1 MSDGK
6 CSVVLCELGIILL
19 DEDDNVSASSKF
31 PDPIES
37 YRLIKNGGKLAGLG
51 QLIAKIGNYADV
63 RANDQSLNFV
73 LQQNGISS
81 TLMNDD
87 EFRTLLL
94 QKESI
99 LEKAQFVSNKAEAQR
114 ELRKFAIDLS
124 SSKIKESSEQLDLHV
139 IQAVSA
145 LDELDKI
152 INTIGTRMREW
163 YGLHF
168 PELDNLIQSIV
179 LYANIVRE
187 AGFRSSIS
195 GELLQRLGLDEK
207 RTQIIL
213 HSAERS
219 RGGDITSENLAI
231 IKQLAYQVIL
241 QTELRRIIAD
251 HIEDTMELIA
261 PNTKELLSPLVG
273 ARMIAKAGSLERF
286 AHLSSS
292 TVQVL
297 GAEKALF
304 RSLKTG
310 SSTPKH
316 GILFQ
321 HPLIHSAPRWQRGKI
336 ARSVASKASIA
347 ARIDLYRKGEKD
359 LSIAENLNV
368 RIIEIQRKYSQP
380 PPERPG
386 RNFRNRSFDR
396 FAPRFGEGRRGGGGG
411 GRRGPGGGR
420 RGRHPD
426 DRGGRGYGRGMKY
439 RSNKKK
445 KRRQE

>member
-19 DEDDNVSASSKF
+19 DENENVSGSTKF
-31 PDPIES
+31 TNPIES
-37 YRLIKNGGKLAGLG
+37 YRLIKNGGRFTGLG
-51 QLIAKIGNYADV
+51 QIIAKIGNYSDV
-63 RANDQSLNFV
+63 RANDQNLNFV

-81 TLMNDD
+81 TLMND
-87 EFRTLLL
+87 EELRVLLL
-94 QKESI
+94 QKKSI
-99 LEKAQFVSNKAEAQR
+99 LEKAEFVSNETQAQR

-168 PELDNLIQSIV
+168 PELDNLIQSLS

-187 AGFRSSIS
+187 AGFRAGIT
-195 GELLQRLGLDEK
+195 GELLERLGLDEK

-213 HSAERS
+213 QAAQRS

-251 HIEDTMELIA
+251 HIESTMELIA

-273 ARMIAKAGSLERF
+273 ARMIAKAGSLEKF
-286 AHLSSS
+286 AYLSSRYCS
-292 TVQVL
+292 
-297 GAEKALF
+297 
-304 RSLKTG
+304 SL
-310 SSTPKH
+310 
-316 GILFQ
+316 
-321 HPLIHSAPRWQRGKI
+321 RC
-336 ARSVASKASIA
+336 
-347 ARIDLYRKGEKD
+347 RKG
-359 LSIAENLNV
+359 LV
-368 RIIEIQRKYSQP
+368 
-380 PPERPG
+380 
-386 RNFRNRSFDR
+386 
-396 FAPRFGEGRRGGGGG
+396 
-411 GRRGPGGGR
+411 
-420 RGRHPD
+420 
-426 DRGGRGYGRGMKY
+426 
-439 RSNKKK
+439 
-445 KRRQE
+445 

>member
-19 DEDDNVSASSKF
+19 DENENVSGSTKF
-31 PDPIES
+31 TNPIES
-37 YRLIKNGGKLAGLG
+37 YRLIKNGGRFTGLG
-51 QLIAKIGNYADV
+51 QIIAKIGNYSDV
-63 RANDQSLNFV
+63 RANDQNLNFV

-81 TLMNDD
+81 TLMND
-87 EFRTLLL
+87 EELRVLLL
-94 QKESI
+94 QKKSI
-99 LEKAQFVSNKAEAQR
+99 LEKAEFVSNETQAQR

-168 PELDNLIQSIV
+168 PELDNLIQSLS

-187 AGFRSSIS
+187 AGFRAGIT
-195 GELLQRLGLDEK
+195 GELLERLGLDEK

-213 HSAERS
+213 QAAQRS

-251 HIEDTMELIA
+251 HIESTMELIA

-273 ARMIAKAGSLERF
+273 ARMIAKAGSLEKF
-286 AHLSSS
+286 AYLSSS

-310 SSTPKH
+310 ASTPKH

-359 LSIAENLNV
+359 LSLSDKLKL
-368 RIIEIQRKYSQP
+368 RINEIQQKYSQP
-380 PPERPG
+380 PPERPN
-386 RNFRNRSFDR
+386 RSFRNRPFDR
-396 FAPRFGEGRRGGGGG
+396 FGPGPRGRGGG
-411 GRRGPGGGR
+411 RGGR
-420 RGRHPD
+420 RGRYSD
-426 DRGGRGYGRGMKY
+426 DRGRDYGGGTKF

-445 KRRQE
+445 RRRQS

>member
-6 CSVVLCELGIILL
+6 CSVILCELGIILL
-19 DEDDNVSASSKF
+19 DESENVSGSTKF
-31 PDPIES
+31 TNPIES
-37 YRLIKNGGKLAGLG
+37 YSLIKNGGRFTGLG
-51 QLIAKIGNYADV
+51 QIIGKIGNYSDV
-63 RANDQSLNFV
+63 RSNDQNLNFV
-73 LQQNGISS
+73 LQQNGITS
-81 TLMNDD
+81 TMMSDD
-87 EFRTLLL
+87 DLRALLL
-94 QKESI
+94 QKDSI
-99 LEKAQFVSNKAEAQR
+99 LEKAGFVTNTTQAQR

-124 SSKIKESSEQLDLHV
+124 SSKIKETSEQLDLHV
-139 IQAVSA
+139 IQAVSG

-168 PELDNLIQSIV
+168 PELDNLIQSLS

-187 AGFRSSIS
+187 AGFRTSIT
-195 GELLQRLGLDEK
+195 GDLLERLGLDE
-207 RTQIIL
+207 RRREIVLQ
-213 HSAERS
+213 AAQRS

-251 HIEDTMELIA
+251 HIESTMELIA

-347 ARIDLYRKGEKD
+347 ARIDLYRTGEKD
-359 LSIAENLNV
+359 FSLSDKLKL
-368 RIIEIQRKYSQP
+368 RINEIQLKYSQP
-380 PPERPG
+380 PPERPS
-386 RNFRNRSFDR
+386 RNFRNRPFDR
-396 FAPRFGEGRRGGGGG
+396 FGPGPRGRRIGGG
-411 GRRGPGGGR
+411 GRGKGGR
-420 RGRHPD
+420 YSD
-426 DRGGRGYGRGMKY
+426 DRGRGYGRGTKF

-445 KRRQE
+445 RGGRTKNV

>member
-6 CSVVLCELGIILL
+6 CSVILCELGIILV
-19 DEDDNVSASSKF
+19 DEEDNITGSTKF
-31 PDPIES
+31 VNPVES
-37 YRLIKNGGKLAGLG
+37 YRLIKNGGRLAGLG
-51 QLIAKIGNYADV
+51 QIIGKIGNYSNI
-63 RANDQSLNFV
+63 RANDQSLNFF

-87 EFRTLLL
+87 ELRLVLL
-94 QKESI
+94 QKEEI
-99 LEKAQFVSNKAEAQR
+99 LEKAKFVSNRTQAQH

-124 SSKIKESSEQLDLHV
+124 SSKIKETSEQLDLHV
-139 IQAVSA
+139 IQAVGA

-168 PELDNLIQSIV
+168 PELDNLIQSLS

-187 AGFRSSIS
+187 AGFRTSITK
-195 GELLQRLGLDEK
+195 ELLERLGLDEK
-207 RTQIIL
+207 RTLIIIQ
-213 HSAERS
+213 AAQRS
-219 RGGDITSENLAI
+219 RGGDITTENLAI

-251 HIEDTMELIA
+251 HIEGTMEMIA

-273 ARMIAKAGSLERF
+273 ARMIAKAGSLEKF
-286 AHLSSS
+286 AYLSSS

-347 ARIDLYRKGEKD
+347 ARIDLYRRGEKD
-359 LSIAENLNV
+359 PSLADKLKL
-368 RIIEIQRKYSQP
+368 RISEIQQKYSQP
-380 PPERPG
+380 PPERPS
-386 RNFRNRSFDR
+386 RNLRNRPFE
-396 FAPRFGEGRRGGGGG
+396 RFGPGPRGRGGGGG
-411 GRRGPGGGR
+411 SRREGGRGGGR
-420 RGRHPD
+420 GSYSDNRN
-426 DRGGRGYGRGMKY
+426 RGYSRGMKY

-445 KRRQE
+445 RRRQD

>member
-6 CSVVLCELGIILL
+6 CSVILCELGIILV
-19 DEDDNVSASSKF
+19 DEEDSISGSTKF
-31 PDPIES
+31 ANPVES
-37 YRLIKNGGKLAGLG
+37 YRLIKNGGRLAGLG
-51 QLIAKIGNYADV
+51 EIIGKIGNYSNV
-63 RANDQSLNFV
+63 RANDQSLNFF

-87 EFRTLLL
+87 ELRLVLL
-94 QKESI
+94 QKEEI
-99 LEKAQFVSNKAEAQR
+99 LEKAKFVSNRTQAQR

-124 SSKIKESSEQLDLHV
+124 SSKIKETSEQLDLHV
-139 IQAVSA
+139 IQAVGA

-168 PELDNLIQSIV
+168 PELDNLIQSLS

-187 AGFRSSIS
+187 AGFRTSITR
-195 GELLQRLGLDEK
+195 ELLERLGLDEK
-207 RTQIIL
+207 RTQIIIQA
-213 HSAERS
+213 AERS
-219 RGGDITSENLAI
+219 RGGDITTENLAI

-241 QTELRRIIAD
+241 QTELRRIIAE
-251 HIEDTMELIA
+251 HIEGTMEMIA

-273 ARMIAKAGSLERF
+273 ARMIAKAGSLEKF
-286 AHLSSS
+286 AYLSSS

-347 ARIDLYRKGEKD
+347 ARIDLYRRGEKD
-359 LSIAENLNV
+359 LSLSDKLKL
-368 RIIEIQRKYSQP
+368 RISEIQQKYSQP
-380 PPERPG
+380 PPERPS
-386 RNFRNRSFDR
+386 RNLRNRPFE
-396 FAPRFGEGRRGGGGG
+396 RFGPGPRGRDRGRGSRREGGGGG
-411 GRRGPGGGR
+411 FSDNRS
-420 RGRHPD
+420 
-426 DRGGRGYGRGMKY
+426 RGYGRGMKY

-445 KRRQE
+445 RRRQD

>member
-6 CSVVLCELGIILL
+6 CSVILCELGIILL
-19 DEDDNVSASSKF
+19 DENENVSGSSKF
-31 PDPIES
+31 TNPIES
-37 YRLIKNGGKLAGLG
+37 YRLIKNGGRFTGLG
-51 QLIAKIGNYADV
+51 QIIGKIGNCSDV
-63 RANDQSLNFV
+63 RSNDQSLNFV

-81 TLMNDD
+81 TMMSDD
-87 EFRTLLL
+87 ELRILLL
-94 QKESI
+94 QKDSI
-99 LEKAQFVSNKAEAQR
+99 LEKAEFVSNKTQARR

-168 PELDNLIQSIV
+168 PELDNLIQSLY

-187 AGFRSSIS
+187 AGFRASIT
-195 GELLQRLGLDEK
+195 GELLERLGLDEK
-207 RTQIIL
+207 RTQIVL
-213 HSAERS
+213 QAAGRS

-241 QTELRRIIAD
+241 QTEVRRIIAD

-359 LSIAENLNV
+359 HSLSDKLKL
-368 RIIEIQRKYSQP
+368 RINEIQQKYSQP
-380 PPERPG
+380 PPERPD
-386 RNFRNRSFDR
+386 RNFRNRPFDR
-396 FAPRFGEGRRGGGGG
+396 FGPRGRRGEGRKGGKG
-411 GRRGPGGGR
+411 GR
-420 RGRHPD
+420 HSD
-426 DRGGRGYGRGMKY
+426 DRGGGYGKGMKY

-445 KRRQE
+445 RGGRAKNV

>member
-6 CSVVLCELGIILL
+6 CSVILCELGIILL
-19 DEDDNVSASSKF
+19 DENENVSGSTKF
-31 PDPIES
+31 TDPIES
-37 YRLIKNGGKLAGLG
+37 YRLIKNGGRLTGLG
-51 QLIAKIGNYADV
+51 QIIAKIGNYSDV

-81 TLMNDD
+81 TLMND
-87 EFRTLLL
+87 EELRILLL
-94 QKESI
+94 QKKSI
-99 LEKAQFVSNKAEAQR
+99 LERAKFISNENQAQR

-168 PELDNLIQSIV
+168 PELDNLIQSLS

-187 AGFRSSIS
+187 AGFRAGIN
-195 GELLQRLGLDEK
+195 GELLERLGLDEK
-207 RTQIIL
+207 RTNIIL
-213 HSAERS
+213 QAAQRS

-251 HIEDTMELIA
+251 HIESTMELIA

-273 ARMIAKAGSLERF
+273 ARMIAKAGSLEKF
-286 AHLSSS
+286 AYLSSS

-310 SSTPKH
+310 ASTPKH

-359 LSIAENLNV
+359 LSLSDKLKL
-368 RIIEIQRKYSQP
+368 RINEIQQKYSQP
-380 PPERPG
+380 PPERPN
-386 RNFRNRSFDR
+386 RSVRNRPFDR
-396 FAPRFGEGRRGGGGG
+396 F
-411 GRRGPGGGR
+411 GPGP
-420 RGRHPD
+420 RG
-426 DRGGRGYGRGMKY
+426 KEEEEEE
-439 RSNKKK
+439 
-445 KRRQE
+445 KR

>member
-19 DEDDNVSASSKF
+19 DENENVSGSTKF
-31 PDPIES
+31 TNPIES
-37 YRLIKNGGKLAGLG
+37 YRLIKNGGRFTGLG
-51 QLIAKIGNYADV
+51 QIIAKIGNYSDV
-63 RANDQSLNFV
+63 RANDQNLNFV

-81 TLMNDD
+81 TLMND
-87 EFRTLLL
+87 EELRVLLL
-94 QKESI
+94 QKKSI
-99 LEKAQFVSNKAEAQR
+99 LEKAEFVSNETQAQL

-168 PELDNLIQSIV
+168 PELDNLIQSLS

-187 AGFRSSIS
+187 AGFRAGIT
-195 GELLQRLGLDEK
+195 GELLERLGLDEK

-213 HSAERS
+213 QAAQRS

-251 HIEDTMELIA
+251 HIESTMELIA
-261 PNTKELLSPLVG
+261 PNTKELLTPLVG
-273 ARMIAKAGSLERF
+273 ARMIAKAGSLEKF
-286 AHLSSS
+286 AYLSSS

-310 SSTPKH
+310 ASTPKH

-359 LSIAENLNV
+359 LSLSDKLKL
-368 RIIEIQRKYSQP
+368 RINEIQQKYSQP
-380 PPERPG
+380 PPERPN
-386 RNFRNRSFDR
+386 RNFRNRPFDR
-396 FAPRFGEGRRGGGGG
+396 F
-411 GRRGPGGGR
+411 GPGP
-420 RGRHPD
+420 RG
-426 DRGGRGYGRGMKY
+426 RGGRGGGRGRYSDDRGRGYGGGTKF

-445 KRRQE
+445 KRRQS

>member
-1 MSDGK
+1 MSDDR
-6 CSVVLCELGIILL
+6 CSVILCELGIIAL
-19 DEDDNVSASSKF
+19 DEEGNVSGSTKF
-31 PDPIES
+31 LNPIQS
-37 YRLIKNGGKLAGLG
+37 YMLIKNGGSLPESRE
-51 QLIAKIGNYADV
+51 LINKISNYSNI
-63 RANDQSLNFV
+63 RANDQSLNFF

-81 TLMNDD
+81 SLMNND
-87 EFRTLLL
+87 ELGMILLH
-94 QKESI
+94 KDTI
-99 LEKAQFVSNKAEAQR
+99 LEKAGFVSNKIQAQR

-124 SSKIKESSEQLDLHV
+124 SSRIKESSEQLDLHV
-139 IQAVSA
+139 IQAVNA

-168 PELDNLIQSIV
+168 PELDNLIQS
-179 LYANIVRE
+179 LYSYANIVRE
-187 AGFRSSIS
+187 AGFRSGITQ
-195 GELLQRLGLDEK
+195 EMLEK
-207 RTQIIL
+207 IGIEERRTQMIL
-213 HSAERS
+213 QAAERS
-219 RGGDITSENLAI
+219 RGGDITPENLAI
-231 IKQLAYQVIL
+231 IKQLAYQVML
-241 QTELRRIIAD
+241 QTELRRIIAG

-273 ARMIAKAGSLERF
+273 ARMIAKAGSLQRF

-310 SSTPKH
+310 ARTPKH

-359 LSIAENLNV
+359 LSLSDKLKY
-368 RIIEIQRKYSQP
+368 RINEIQEKYSQP
-380 PPERPG
+380 PVERPG
-386 RNFRNRSFDR
+386 RRMRDRPFDKFGAGSRRSHSD
-396 FAPRFGEGRRGGGGG
+396 
-411 GRRGPGGGR
+411 R
-420 RGRHPD
+420 RGRHN
-426 DRGGRGYGRGMKY
+426 RSMRY

-445 KRRQE
+445 RSK

>member
-19 DEDDNVSASSKF
+19 DENENVSGSFKF
-31 PDPIES
+31 TNPIES
-37 YRLIKNGGKLAGLG
+37 YRLIKNGGKFTGLG
-51 QLIAKIGNYADV
+51 QIVGKIGNYSDV
-63 RANDQSLNFV
+63 RSNDQNLNFV

-81 TLMNDD
+81 TMMSDD
-87 EFRTLLL
+87 ELRLLLL
-94 QKESI
+94 QKDSV
-99 LEKAQFVSNKAEAQR
+99 LEKAEFVSNTTQAQR

-168 PELDNLIQSIV
+168 PELDNLIQSLY

-187 AGFRSSIS
+187 AGFRASITR
-195 GELLQRLGLDEK
+195 ELLERLGLDEK
-207 RTQIIL
+207 RRQIVL
-213 HSAERS
+213 QAAERS

-231 IKQLAYQVIL
+231 VKQLAYQVIL

-251 HIEDTMELIA
+251 HIEGTMELIA
-261 PNTKELLSPLVG
+261 PNTKELLTPLVG

-286 AHLSSS
+286 ARLSSS
-292 TVQVL
+292 TVQLL

-359 LSIAENLNV
+359 LSLSDKLKL
-368 RIIEIQRKYSQP
+368 RINEIQQKYSQP
-380 PPERPG
+380 PLERPN
-386 RNFRNRSFDR
+386 RNFRNRQFDR
-396 FAPRFGEGRRGGGGG
+396 FSPGPRGRGEGGRGRGG
-411 GRRGPGGGR
+411 RYS
-420 RGRHPD
+420 D
-426 DRGGRGYGRGMKY
+426 DRGRGYGRGAKY

-445 KRRQE
+445 KRRQG

>member
-1 MSDGK
+1 MSDDR
-6 CSVVLCELGIILL
+6 CLVVLSELGIIAL
-19 DEDDNVSASSKF
+19 DVTGKVLASSKF
-31 PDPIES
+31 IDPIQS
-37 YRLIKNGGKLAGLG
+37 YRLIKNGGSPPESREM
-51 QLIAKIGNYADV
+51 INKITSYPTI
-63 RANDQSLNFV
+63 RANDQSLNFF

-81 TLMNDD
+81 SLMNDEELRMVSLEKD
-87 EFRTLLL
+87 AIL
-94 QKESI
+94 QK
-99 LEKAQFVSNKAEAQR
+99 AGFVSNKDQAQR
-114 ELRKFAIDLS
+114 ELRRFAIDLS
-124 SSKIKESSEQLDLHV
+124 SSRIKESSEQLDLHI
-139 IQAVSA
+139 IQAVNA

-168 PELDNLIQSIV
+168 PELDNLIQSV
-179 LYANIVRE
+179 TSYAIIVRE
-187 AGFRSSIS
+187 AGFRDGITREILEKA
-195 GELLQRLGLDEK
+195 GLEERRAQVILQG
-207 RTQIIL
+207 
-213 HSAERS
+213 AERS
-219 RGGDITSENLAI
+219 RGGDITPENLAI

-241 QTELRRIIAD
+241 QTELRRIIAG

-273 ARMIAKAGSLERF
+273 ARMLAKAGSLQRF

-310 SSTPKH
+310 ARTPKH

-347 ARIDLYRKGEKD
+347 ARIDLYRSGEKD
-359 LSIAENLNV
+359 PSLSDKLKI
-368 RIIEIQRKYSQP
+368 RINEIQEKYSQP
-380 PPERPG
+380 PVESPHKKMR
-386 RNFRNRSFDR
+386 DR
-396 FAPRFGEGRRGGGGG
+396 HFGKFSVG
-411 GRRGPGGGR
+411 GRRIHSDR
-420 RGRHPD
+420 RGRHK
-426 DRGGRGYGRGMKY
+426 RSMRY

-445 KRRQE
+445 RVK

>member
-6 CSVVLCELGIILL
+6 CSVILCELGIILSNE
-19 DEDDNVSASSKF
+19 DENVIGSTKF
-31 PDPIES
+31 ANPVES
-37 YRLIKNGGKLAGLG
+37 YRLIKNGGKFTGLG
-51 QLIAKIGNYADV
+51 EIIGKLGSYSDV
-63 RANDQSLNFV
+63 KSNDPSLNFL

-81 TLMNDD
+81 TLMSDD
-87 EFRTLLL
+87 ETRMLLL
-94 QKESI
+94 NKESI
-99 LEKAQFVSNKAEAQR
+99 LEKAKFVSNKRHAQQVLR
-114 ELRKFAIDLS
+114 EFAVNLS
-124 SSKIKESSEQLDLHV
+124 SSKVKESSEQLDLHV
-139 IQAVSA
+139 IQAVGA

-168 PELDNLIQSIV
+168 PELDNLIQS
-179 LYANIVRE
+179 LYLYSNIVRE
-187 AGFRSSIS
+187 AGFRTGITK
-195 GELLQRLGLDEK
+195 ELLERLGLDEK
-207 RTQIIL
+207 RTQIVL
-213 HSAERS
+213 QAAERS
-219 RGGDITSENLAI
+219 RGGNITSENLAI

-251 HIEDTMELIA
+251 HIESTMELIA

-286 AHLSSS
+286 ARLSSS

-310 SSTPKH
+310 ASTPKH

-347 ARIDLYRKGEKD
+347 ARIDLYRTGEKD
-359 LSIAENLNV
+359 FSLSDKLKL
-368 RIIEIQRKYSQP
+368 RINEIHQKYSQP
-380 PPERPG
+380 PPERPS
-386 RNFRNRSFDR
+386 RHL
-396 FAPRFGEGRRGGGGG
+396 
-411 GRRGPGGGR
+411 
-420 RGRHPD
+420 RGRPFD
-426 DRGGRGYGRGMKY
+426 KFASRPMRIERGRGGRGVRRGRYPDDRARGKGMKY
-439 RSNKKK
+439 RSNKKN
-445 KRRQE
+445 KRRQK

>member
-6 CSVVLCELGIILL
+6 CSVILCELGLILL
-19 DEDDNVSASSKF
+19 DENDSILGSIKF
-31 PDPIES
+31 TNPTES
-37 YRLIKNGGKLAGLG
+37 YRQIKNGGRFTGIG
-51 QLIAKIGNYADV
+51 QITGKITNYSDV
-63 RANDQSLNFV
+63 RSNDQSLNFV
-73 LQQNGISS
+73 LQQNGVTS
-81 TLMNDD
+81 TMMNDD
-87 EFRTLLL
+87 ELRILLL
-94 QKESI
+94 QKDSL
-99 LEKAQFVSNKAEAQR
+99 LEKAEFVSNTTQAQR

-139 IQAVSA
+139 IQAISA

-168 PELDNLIQSIV
+168 PELDNLIQSIS

-187 AGFRSSIS
+187 AGFRASITRV
-195 GELLQRLGLDEK
+195 LLERLGLDEK
-207 RTQIIL
+207 RRGIVLQA
-213 HSAERS
+213 AERS

-241 QTELRRIIAD
+241 QTELRRIIAE
-251 HIEDTMELIA
+251 HIEDTMEQIA

-347 ARIDLYRKGEKD
+347 ARIDLYRTGEKD
-359 LSIAENLNV
+359 LSLADKLKL
-368 RIIEIQRKYSQP
+368 RINEIQQKYSQP
-380 PPERPG
+380 PPERPN
-386 RNFRNRSFDR
+386 RNFRNRTSDR
-396 FAPRFGEGRRGGGGG
+396 FSPGPRG
-411 GRRGPGGGR
+411 
-420 RGRHPD
+420 
-426 DRGGRGYGRGMKY
+426 RGGRGGRGRYSDDRGRGGYADNRGRGYGGGIKY

-445 KRRQE
+445 KRRPN

>member
-6 CSVVLCELGIILL
+6 CSVILCELGIILL
-19 DEDDNVSASSKF
+19 DENENVSSSIKF
-31 PDPIES
+31 TNPVES
-37 YRLIKNGGKLAGLG
+37 YRLIKNGGRFTGLG
-51 QLIAKIGNYADV
+51 QIIGKIGNYSDV
-63 RANDQSLNFV
+63 RSNDQSLNFV

-81 TLMNDD
+81 TMMSDD
-87 EFRTLLL
+87 ELIALLL
-94 QKESI
+94 QKDSI
-99 LEKAQFVSNKAEAQR
+99 LEKAGFVTNTTQAQR

-124 SSKIKESSEQLDLHV
+124 SSKIKETSEQLDLHV

-168 PELDNLIQSIV
+168 PELDNLIQSLS

-187 AGFRSSIS
+187 AGFRTSIA
-195 GELLQRLGLDEK
+195 GDLLERLGLDEK
-207 RTQIIL
+207 RRQIVL
-213 HSAERS
+213 QAAQRS
-219 RGGDITSENLAI
+219 RGGDITSQNLAI

-251 HIEDTMELIA
+251 HIESTMELIA

-347 ARIDLYRKGEKD
+347 ARIDLYRTGEKD
-359 LSIAENLNV
+359 LSLSDKLKL
-368 RIIEIQRKYSQP
+368 RINEIQQKYSQP
-380 PPERPG
+380 PPERPS
-386 RNFRNRSFDR
+386 RNFRNRPFDR
-396 FAPRFGEGRRGGGGG
+396 FGPGPRGGRGGGRGKG
-411 GRRGPGGGR
+411 GRYS
-420 RGRHPD
+420 D
-426 DRGGRGYGRGMKY
+426 DRGRGYGRGTKF

-445 KRRQE
+445 KRRQD

>member
-6 CSVVLCELGIILL
+6 CSVVLYELGIIFL
-19 DEDDNVSASSKF
+19 DENENVSGSAKF
-31 PDPIES
+31 TNPVES

-51 QLIAKIGNYADV
+51 QIIGKIGNYSDV
-63 RANDQSLNFV
+63 RSNDQSLNFV

-87 EFRTLLL
+87 EIRTLLL
-94 QKESI
+94 QKDSI
-99 LEKAQFVSNKAEAQR
+99 LEKAQFVSNKTEAQR

-124 SSKIKESSEQLDLHV
+124 SSKIKESSEQLDLHI

-168 PELDNLIQSIV
+168 PELDNLIQSV
-179 LYANIVRE
+179 SLYANIVRE
-187 AGFRSSIS
+187 AGFRSTITA
-195 GELLQRLGLDEK
+195 ELLQKLGLDEK

-213 HSAERS
+213 HAADRS

-251 HIEDTMELIA
+251 HIEGTMELIA

-359 LSIAENLNV
+359 LSIADTLNA
-368 RIIEIQRKYSQP
+368 RIVEIQRKYSQP
-380 PPERPG
+380 PPERPS
-386 RNFRNRSFDR
+386 RNFRNKPFDR
-396 FAPRFGEGRRGGGGG
+396 FGPRPGGRRRGEGGRGGG
-411 GRRGPGGGR
+411 GRRGR
-420 RGRHPD
+420 YTD
-426 DRGGRGYGRGMKY
+426 DRGGRGYGKGIKY

-445 KRRQE
+445 KRRQD

>member
-19 DEDDNVSASSKF
+19 DENENVSGSTKF
-31 PDPIES
+31 TNPIES
-37 YRLIKNGGKLAGLG
+37 YRLIKNGGRFTGLG
-51 QLIAKIGNYADV
+51 QIIAKIGNYSDV
-63 RANDQSLNFV
+63 RSNDQSLNFV

-81 TLMNDD
+81 TLMND
-87 EFRTLLL
+87 EELRILLL
-94 QKESI
+94 QKKSI
-99 LEKAQFVSNKAEAQR
+99 LEKAEFVSNETQAQR

-168 PELDNLIQSIV
+168 PELDNLIQSLS

-187 AGFRSSIS
+187 AGFRAGIT
-195 GELLQRLGLDEK
+195 GELLERLGLDEK

-213 HSAERS
+213 QATQRS

-251 HIEDTMELIA
+251 HIESTMELIA

-273 ARMIAKAGSLERF
+273 ARMIAKAGSLEKF
-286 AHLSSS
+286 AYLSSS

-310 SSTPKH
+310 ASTPKH

-359 LSIAENLNV
+359 LSLSDKLKL
-368 RIIEIQRKYSQP
+368 RINEIQQKYSQP
-380 PPERPG
+380 PPERPN
-386 RNFRNRSFDR
+386 RSFRNRPFDR
-396 FAPRFGEGRRGGGGG
+396 SGPGPRGRGGGG
-411 GRRGPGGGR
+411 
-420 RGRHPD
+420 RGRGRYSE
-426 DRGGRGYGRGMKY
+426 DRVRGYGGGTKF

-445 KRRQE
+445 KRRQS

>member
-1 MSDGK
+1 
-6 CSVVLCELGIILL
+6 
-19 DEDDNVSASSKF
+19 
-31 PDPIES
+31 
-37 YRLIKNGGKLAGLG
+37 
-51 QLIAKIGNYADV
+51 
-63 RANDQSLNFV
+63 
-73 LQQNGISS
+73 
-81 TLMNDD
+81 
-87 EFRTLLL
+87 
-94 QKESI
+94 
-99 LEKAQFVSNKAEAQR
+99 
-114 ELRKFAIDLS
+114 
-124 SSKIKESSEQLDLHV
+124 
-139 IQAVSA
+139 

-168 PELDNLIQSIV
+168 PELDNLIQSLY

-187 AGFRSSIS
+187 AGFRASIT
-195 GELLQRLGLDEK
+195 GELLERLGLDEK
-207 RTQIIL
+207 RRQIVL
-213 HSAERS
+213 QAAGRS

-241 QTELRRIIAD
+241 QTELRRIMAD
-251 HIEDTMELIA
+251 HIEGTMELIA

-347 ARIDLYRKGEKD
+347 ARIDLYRRGEKD
-359 LSIAENLNV
+359 PALSDKLKL
-368 RIIEIQRKYSQP
+368 RINEIQQKYSQP
-380 PPERPG
+380 PPERPN
-386 RNFRNRSFDR
+386 RNLSNRPFDR
-396 FAPRFGEGRRGGGGG
+396 YPPR
-411 GRRGPGGGR
+411 P
-420 RGRHPD
+420 
-426 DRGGRGYGRGMKY
+426 RGGRGGRGGRGRYSDDRSRGYDKGTKY

-445 KRRQE
+445 KRKQG

>member
-6 CSVVLCELGIILL
+6 CSVILCELGIILL
-19 DEDDNVSASSKF
+19 DENENVSGSTKF
-31 PDPIES
+31 TNPIES
-37 YRLIKNGGKLAGLG
+37 YSLIKNGGRFTGLG
-51 QLIAKIGNYADV
+51 QIIGKIGNYSDV
-63 RANDQSLNFV
+63 RSNDQSLNFV
-73 LQQNGISS
+73 LQQNGITS
-81 TLMNDD
+81 TMMSDVDL
-87 EFRTLLL
+87 RALLL
-94 QKESI
+94 HKDSI
-99 LEKAQFVSNKAEAQR
+99 LEKAGFVTNTTQAQR

-124 SSKIKESSEQLDLHV
+124 SSKIKETSEQLDLHV
-139 IQAVSA
+139 IQAVSG

-168 PELDNLIQSIV
+168 PELDNLIQSLS

-187 AGFRSSIS
+187 AGFRTSIT
-195 GELLQRLGLDEK
+195 GDLLERLGLDEK
-207 RTQIIL
+207 RRQIVL
-213 HSAERS
+213 QAAQRS

-251 HIEDTMELIA
+251 HIESTMELIA

-347 ARIDLYRKGEKD
+347 ARIDLYRTGEKD
-359 LSIAENLNV
+359 LSLSDKLKL
-368 RIIEIQRKYSQP
+368 RIIEIQQKYSQP
-380 PPERPG
+380 PPERPS
-386 RNFRNRSFDR
+386 RNFRSRPFDR
-396 FAPRFGEGRRGGGGG
+396 FGPGSRGRRVGGGGKGRGKGGRYSDNRGGGY
-411 GRRGPGGGR
+411 GRRT
-420 RGRHPD
+420 
-426 DRGGRGYGRGMKY
+426 KF

-445 KRRQE
+445 KGRQD

>member
-6 CSVVLCELGIILL
+6 CSVILCELGIILL
-19 DEDDNVSASSKF
+19 DENENVSGSTKF
-31 PDPIES
+31 TNPIES
-37 YRLIKNGGKLAGLG
+37 YSLIKNGGRFTGLG
-51 QLIAKIGNYADV
+51 QIIGKIGNYSDV
-63 RANDQSLNFV
+63 RSNDQSLNFV
-73 LQQNGISS
+73 LQQNGITS
-81 TLMNDD
+81 TMMNDD
-87 EFRTLLL
+87 GLRTLLL
-94 QKESI
+94 HKDSI
-99 LEKAQFVSNKAEAQR
+99 LEKAGFVTNTTQAQR
-114 ELRKFAIDLS
+114 ELRKFAIELS
-124 SSKIKESSEQLDLHV
+124 SSKIKETSEQLDLHV
-139 IQAVSA
+139 IQAVSG

-168 PELDNLIQSIV
+168 PELDNLIQSIS

-187 AGFRSSIS
+187 AGFRTSIT
-195 GELLQRLGLDEK
+195 GNLLERLGLDEK
-207 RTQIIL
+207 RRQIVL
-213 HSAERS
+213 QAAQRS

-251 HIEDTMELIA
+251 HIESTMELIA

-321 HPLIHSAPRWQRGKI
+321 HPLIHSAPKWQRGKI

-347 ARIDLYRKGEKD
+347 ARIDLYRTGEKD
-359 LSIAENLNV
+359 VSLSDKLKL
-368 RIIEIQRKYSQP
+368 RINEIQQKYSQP
-380 PPERPG
+380 PPERPS
-386 RNFRNRSFDR
+386 RNFRSRPFDR
-396 FAPRFGEGRRGGGGG
+396 FSPGPRGRRVGGGGKGRGKG
-411 GRRGPGGGR
+411 GRYS
-420 RGRHPD
+420 D
-426 DRGGRGYGRGMKY
+426 NRGGGYGRGTKF

-445 KRRQE
+445 KRRQD

>member
-6 CSVVLCELGIILL
+6 CSVILCELGIILL
-19 DEDDNVSASSKF
+19 DENENVSGSTKF
-31 PDPIES
+31 ANPVES
-37 YRLIKNGGKLAGLG
+37 YRLIKNGGRLAGIG
-51 QLIAKIGNYADV
+51 QIIGMIGNYSDI
-63 RANDQSLNFV
+63 RSNDQSLNFF

-87 EFRTLLL
+87 ELRVLLL
-94 QKESI
+94 QKDSI
-99 LEKAQFVSNKAEAQR
+99 LEKAKFVSNKAQAQR

-124 SSKIKESSEQLDLHV
+124 SSKIKETSEQLDLHV

-152 INTIGTRMREW
+152 INTVGTRMREW

-168 PELDNLIQSIV
+168 PELDNLIQSLS

-187 AGFRSSIS
+187 AGFRTSITS
-195 GELLQRLGLDEK
+195 ELLQRLGLDEK
-207 RTQIIL
+207 RTQIMIQ
-213 HSAERS
+213 AAGRS
-219 RGGDITSENLAI
+219 RGGDITTENLAI

-251 HIEDTMELIA
+251 HIEATMELIA

-273 ARMIAKAGSLERF
+273 ARMIAKAGSLEKF

-310 SSTPKH
+310 ASTPKH

-336 ARSVASKASIA
+336 ARSVAAKASIA
-347 ARIDLYRKGEKD
+347 ARIDVYRSGEKD
-359 LSIAENLNV
+359 LSLSDKLQL
-368 RIIEIQRKYSQP
+368 RINEIQRKYSQP
-380 PPERPG
+380 PPERPN
-386 RNFRNRSFDR
+386 RNLRNRPFDR
-396 FAPRFGEGRRGGGGG
+396 FGPGPRGRGGGGG
-411 GRRGPGGGR
+411 RGGR
-420 RGRHPD
+420 GSHSD
-426 DRGGRGYGRGMKY
+426 DRNRGYGRGMKY
-439 RSNKKK
+439 RSNKKR
-445 KRRQE
+445 KRRQS

>member
-6 CSVVLCELGIILL
+6 CSVILCELGLILL
-19 DEDDNVSASSKF
+19 DENESVLGSIKF
-31 PDPIES
+31 SNPMES
-37 YRLIKNGGKLAGLG
+37 YRLIKNGGRFTGLG
-51 QLIAKIGNYADV
+51 QFTGKFANYSDV
-63 RANDQSLNFV
+63 RSNDQSLNFV
-73 LQQNGISS
+73 LQQNGITS
-81 TLMNDD
+81 TMMNDD
-87 EFRTLLL
+87 ELKILLL
-94 QKESI
+94 QKDS
-99 LEKAQFVSNKAEAQR
+99 LLKKAEFVSNTTQAQR

-168 PELDNLIQSIV
+168 PELDNLIQSIS

-187 AGFRSSIS
+187 AGFRASITN
-195 GELLQRLGLDEK
+195 ELLERLGLDEK
-207 RTQIIL
+207 RRQIVL
-213 HSAERS
+213 QAAERS

-347 ARIDLYRKGEKD
+347 ARIDLYRTGEKD
-359 LSIAENLNV
+359 LFLADKLKL
-368 RIIEIQRKYSQP
+368 RINEIQQKYSQP
-380 PPERPG
+380 PPERPN
-386 RNFRNRSFDR
+386 RTFRNRPFDR
-396 FAPRFGEGRRGGGGG
+396 FSPGPRG
-411 GRRGPGGGR
+411 
-420 RGRHPD
+420 
-426 DRGGRGYGRGMKY
+426 RGGRGRYSDDRGRGRYSDDRGRGYGEGMKY

-445 KRRQE
+445 KRRPS

>member
-1 MSDGK
+1 MSDDR
-6 CSVVLCELGIILL
+6 CSVILCELGIIAL
-19 DEDDNVSASSKF
+19 DEEGNVSGSTKF
-31 PDPIES
+31 LNPIQS
-37 YRLIKNGGKLAGLG
+37 YRLIKNGGSLPESRE
-51 QLIAKIGNYADV
+51 LINKISNYSNI
-63 RANDQSLNFV
+63 RANDQSLNFF

-81 TLMNDD
+81 SLMNDD
-87 EFRTLLL
+87 ELGMILLH
-94 QKESI
+94 KDTI
-99 LEKAQFVSNKAEAQR
+99 LEKAGFVSNKIQAQR

-124 SSKIKESSEQLDLHV
+124 SYRIKESSEQLDLHV
-139 IQAVSA
+139 IQAVNA

-168 PELDNLIQSIV
+168 PELDNLIQS
-179 LYANIVRE
+179 LYSYANIVRE
-187 AGFRSSIS
+187 AGFRSGITQ
-195 GELLQRLGLDEK
+195 EMLEK
-207 RTQIIL
+207 IGIEERRTQMIL
-213 HSAERS
+213 QAAERS
-219 RGGDITSENLAI
+219 RGGDITPENLAI
-231 IKQLAYQVIL
+231 IKQLAYQVML
-241 QTELRRIIAD
+241 QTELRRIIAG

-273 ARMIAKAGSLERF
+273 ARMIAKAGSLQRF

-310 SSTPKH
+310 ARTPKH

-359 LSIAENLNV
+359 LSLSDKLKY
-368 RIIEIQRKYSQP
+368 RINEIQEKYSQP
-380 PPERPG
+380 PVERPG
-386 RNFRNRSFDR
+386 RRMRDRPFDKFSAGSRRSHSD
-396 FAPRFGEGRRGGGGG
+396 
-411 GRRGPGGGR
+411 R
-420 RGRHPD
+420 RGRHK
-426 DRGGRGYGRGMKY
+426 RSMRY

-445 KRRQE
+445 RSK

>member
-19 DEDDNVSASSKF
+19 DENENVSGSIKF
-31 PDPIES
+31 TNPVES
-37 YRLIKNGGKLAGLG
+37 YRLIKNGGRFTGLG
-51 QLIAKIGNYADV
+51 QIIAKIGNYSDV
-63 RANDQSLNFV
+63 RANDQNLNFV

-81 TLMNDD
+81 TLMND
-87 EFRTLLL
+87 EELRILLL
-94 QKESI
+94 QKKSI
-99 LEKAQFVSNKAEAQR
+99 LEKAEFVSNGTQAQR

-168 PELDNLIQSIV
+168 PELDNLIQSLS

-187 AGFRSSIS
+187 AGFRAGIT
-195 GELLQRLGLDEK
+195 GELLERLGLDEK

-213 HSAERS
+213 QAAQRS

-251 HIEDTMELIA
+251 HIESTMELIA

-273 ARMIAKAGSLERF
+273 ARMIAKAGSLEKF
-286 AHLSSS
+286 AYLSSS

-310 SSTPKH
+310 ASTPKH

-359 LSIAENLNV
+359 LSLSDKLKL
-368 RIIEIQRKYSQP
+368 RINEIQQKYSQP
-380 PPERPG
+380 PPERPN
-386 RNFRNRSFDR
+386 RSFRNRPFDR
-396 FAPRFGEGRRGGGGG
+396 F
-411 GRRGPGGGR
+411 GPGP
-420 RGRHPD
+420 RG
-426 DRGGRGYGRGMKY
+426 RGGRGGRGGGRGRYSDDRGRGYGGGTRY

-445 KRRQE
+445 KRRQS

>member
-6 CSVVLCELGIILL
+6 CSVILCELGIILL
-19 DEDDNVSASSKF
+19 DENENVSGSAKF
-31 PDPIES
+31 TNPIES
-37 YRLIKNGGKLAGLG
+37 YRLIKNGGRFTGLG
-51 QLIAKIGNYADV
+51 QIIGKIGNYSDV
-63 RANDQSLNFV
+63 RSNDQNLNFV

-81 TLMNDD
+81 TLMSDD
-87 EFRTLLL
+87 ELRIMLLH
-94 QKESI
+94 KESI
-99 LEKAQFVSNKAEAQR
+99 LEKAEFVSNKTQAQR

-168 PELDNLIQSIV
+168 PELDNLIQSLS

-187 AGFRSSIS
+187 AGFRTSITE
-195 GELLQRLGLDEK
+195 ELLERLGLDEK

-213 HSAERS
+213 QAAARS

-251 HIEDTMELIA
+251 HIESTMELIA

-310 SSTPKH
+310 ASTPKH

-336 ARSVASKASIA
+336 ARTVASKASIA
-347 ARIDLYRKGEKD
+347 ARIDLYRRGEKD
-359 LSIAENLNV
+359 ISLSDKLKL
-368 RIIEIQRKYSQP
+368 RINEIHQKYSQP
-380 PPERPG
+380 PPERPN
-386 RNFRNRSFDR
+386 RNLRNRPFDR
-396 FAPRFGEGRRGGGGG
+396 FGSGPRGRGGGRGKG
-411 GRRGPGGGR
+411 GRHFDY
-420 RGRHPD
+420 RGRD
-426 DRGGRGYGRGMKY
+426 RGYGRGMKY

-445 KRRQE
+445 KRRQD

>member
-19 DEDDNVSASSKF
+19 DENENVSGSTKF
-31 PDPIES
+31 TNPIES
-37 YRLIKNGGKLAGLG
+37 YRLIKNGGRFTGLG
-51 QLIAKIGNYADV
+51 QIIAKIGNYSDV
-63 RANDQSLNFV
+63 RSNDQNLNFV

-81 TLMNDD
+81 TLMND
-87 EFRTLLL
+87 EELRILLL
-94 QKESI
+94 QKKSI
-99 LEKAQFVSNKAEAQR
+99 LEKAEFVSNGTQAQR

-168 PELDNLIQSIV
+168 PELDNLIQSLS

-187 AGFRSSIS
+187 AGFRAGIT
-195 GELLQRLGLDEK
+195 GELLERLGLDEK

-213 HSAERS
+213 QAAQRS

-251 HIEDTMELIA
+251 HIESTMELIA

-273 ARMIAKAGSLERF
+273 ARMIAKAGSLEKF
-286 AHLSSS
+286 AYLSSS

-310 SSTPKH
+310 ASTPKH

-359 LSIAENLNV
+359 LSLSDKLKL
-368 RIIEIQRKYSQP
+368 RINEIQQKYSQP
-380 PPERPG
+380 PPERPN
-386 RNFRNRSFDR
+386 RSFRNRPFDR
-396 FAPRFGEGRRGGGGG
+396 SGPGPRGRGGGGG
-411 GRRGPGGGR
+411 
-420 RGRHPD
+420 RGRGRYSE
-426 DRGGRGYGRGMKY
+426 DRVRGYGVVTKFI
-439 RSNKKK
+439 SNKKK
-445 KRRQE
+445 KRRQS

>member
-19 DEDDNVSASSKF
+19 DENENVSGSIKF
-31 PDPIES
+31 TNPVES
-37 YRLIKNGGKLAGLG
+37 YRLIKNGGRFTGLG
-51 QLIAKIGNYADV
+51 QIIAKIGNYSDV
-63 RANDQSLNFV
+63 RANDQNLNFV

-81 TLMNDD
+81 TLMND
-87 EFRTLLL
+87 EELRILLL
-94 QKESI
+94 QKKSI
-99 LEKAQFVSNKAEAQR
+99 LEKAEFVSNGTQAQR

-168 PELDNLIQSIV
+168 PELDNLIQSLS

-187 AGFRSSIS
+187 AGFRAGIT
-195 GELLQRLGLDEK
+195 GELLERLGLDEK

-213 HSAERS
+213 QATQRS

-251 HIEDTMELIA
+251 HIESTMELIA

-273 ARMIAKAGSLERF
+273 ARMIAKAGSLEKF
-286 AHLSSS
+286 AYLSSS

-310 SSTPKH
+310 ASTPKH

-359 LSIAENLNV
+359 LSLSDKLKL
-368 RIIEIQRKYSQP
+368 RINEIQQKYSQP
-380 PPERPG
+380 PPERPN
-386 RNFRNRSFDR
+386 RSFRNRPFDR
-396 FAPRFGEGRRGGGGG
+396 SGPGPRGRGGGGG
-411 GRRGPGGGR
+411 
-420 RGRHPD
+420 RGRYSE
-426 DRGGRGYGRGMKY
+426 DRVRGYGRGTKF

-445 KRRQE
+445 KRRQS

>member
-6 CSVVLCELGIILL
+6 CSVILCELGIILL
-19 DEDDNVSASSKF
+19 DENENVIGSTRFAN
-31 PDPIES
+31 PVES
-37 YRLIKNGGKLAGLG
+37 YRLIKNGGRFIGLG
-51 QLIAKIGNYADV
+51 EIIGKVGNYSDV
-63 RANDQSLNFV
+63 KSNDPSMNFL

-81 TLMNDD
+81 ALMIDN
-87 EFRTLLL
+87 EIRILLL
-94 QKESI
+94 KKESI
-99 LEKAQFVSNKAEAQR
+99 LEKAKFVSNKRQAQQV
-114 ELRKFAIDLS
+114 LRAFAIDLS

-139 IQAVSA
+139 VQAIGA

-168 PELDNLIQSIV
+168 PELDNLIQSLY
-179 LYANIVRE
+179 LYASIVRE
-187 AGFRSSIS
+187 AGFRGSITK
-195 GELLQRLGLDEK
+195 ELLERLGLDEK

-213 HSAERS
+213 QAAEKS

-251 HIEDTMELIA
+251 HIESTMELIA

-286 AHLSSS
+286 ARLSSS

-310 SSTPKH
+310 TSTPKH

-347 ARIDLYRKGEKD
+347 ARIDLYRTGEKD
-359 LSIAENLNV
+359 FSLSDKLKL
-368 RIIEIQRKYSQP
+368 RINEIHQKYSQP
-380 PPERPG
+380 PPERPSRRLRRG
-386 RNFRNRSFDR
+386 QFDR
-396 FAPRFGEGRRGGGGG
+396 FVAWPRRIERGRGG
-411 GRRGPGGGR
+411 RG
-420 RGRHPD
+420 GRHPD
-426 DRGGRGYGRGMKY
+426 DRPRGKGMKY
-439 RSNKKK
+439 RSNKKH
-445 KRRQE
+445 KRRQR

>member
-6 CSVVLCELGIILL
+6 CSVILCELGIILL
-19 DEDDNVSASSKF
+19 DENENVSGSTKF
-31 PDPIES
+31 TNPIES
-37 YRLIKNGGKLAGLG
+37 YSLIKNGGRFTGLG
-51 QLIAKIGNYADV
+51 QIIGKIGNYSDV
-63 RANDQSLNFV
+63 RSNDQSLNFV
-73 LQQNGISS
+73 LQQNGITS
-81 TLMNDD
+81 TIMCDD
-87 EFRTLLL
+87 DLRALLL
-94 QKESI
+94 HKDSI
-99 LEKAQFVSNKAEAQR
+99 LEKAGFVTNTTQAQR

-124 SSKIKESSEQLDLHV
+124 SSKIKETSEQLDLHV
-139 IQAVSA
+139 IQAVSG

-168 PELDNLIQSIV
+168 PELDNLIQSIS

-187 AGFRSSIS
+187 AGFRTSIT
-195 GELLQRLGLDEK
+195 GDLLERLGLDEK
-207 RTQIIL
+207 RRQIVL
-213 HSAERS
+213 QAAQRS

-251 HIEDTMELIA
+251 HIESTMELIA

-347 ARIDLYRKGEKD
+347 ARIDLYRTGEKD
-359 LSIAENLNV
+359 LSLSDKLKL
-368 RIIEIQRKYSQP
+368 RINEIQQKYSQP
-380 PPERPG
+380 PPERPS
-386 RNFRNRSFDR
+386 RNFRSRPFDR
-396 FAPRFGEGRRGGGGG
+396 FGSGPRGRRVGGGGKGRGKG
-411 GRRGPGGGR
+411 GRYS
-420 RGRHPD
+420 D
-426 DRGGRGYGRGMKY
+426 NRGGGYGRGTKF

-445 KRRQE
+445 KRRQD

>member
-1 MSDGK
+1 MSAGR
-6 CSVVLCELGIILL
+6 CSVILCELGIILL
-19 DEDDNVSASSKF
+19 DEVENMIDSIKF
-31 PDPIES
+31 TNPVES
-37 YRLIKNGGKLAGLG
+37 YRLLKNGGRFAGLG
-51 QLIAKIGNYADV
+51 EIIGKIGNYSDV
-63 RANDQSLNFV
+63 RSNDPGMNFV

-81 TLMNDD
+81 TLMSDD
-87 EFRTLLL
+87 EIRMQILR
-94 QKESI
+94 KESI
-99 LEKAQFVSNKAEAQR
+99 LEKSGFISNKSQIKHA
-114 ELRKFAIDLS
+114 LRKFAIDLS
-124 SSKIKESSEQLDLHV
+124 SSKIKESSGQLDLHV

-168 PELDNLIQSIV
+168 PELDNLIQSPY

-187 AGFRSSIS
+187 AGFRYSITA
-195 GELLQRLGLDEK
+195 ELLERLGLDKK
-207 RTQIIL
+207 RAQIVIQA
-213 HSAERS
+213 AERS
-219 RGGDITSENLAI
+219 RGGDITSENLGI

-251 HIEDTMELIA
+251 HVESTMELIA

-347 ARIDLYRKGEKD
+347 ARIDLYRTGEKD
-359 LSIAENLNV
+359 PFLPDKLKL
-368 RIIEIQRKYSQP
+368 RIIEIQQKYSKP
-380 PPERPG
+380 PPERPIQPY
-386 RNFRNRSFDR
+386 RNRKFDKYGSR
-396 FAPRFGEGRRGGGGG
+396 PRRMEGTRGGKGKGY
-411 GRRGPGGGR
+411 PGYRDKGK
-420 RGRHPD
+420 
-426 DRGGRGYGRGMKY
+426 GMKY

-445 KRRQE
+445 TRRQDR

>member
-19 DEDDNVSASSKF
+19 DENENVSGSIKF
-31 PDPIES
+31 TNPVES
-37 YRLIKNGGKLAGLG
+37 YRLIKNGGRFTGLG
-51 QLIAKIGNYADV
+51 QIIAKIGNYSDV
-63 RANDQSLNFV
+63 RANDQNLNFV

-81 TLMNDD
+81 TLMND
-87 EFRTLLL
+87 EELRILLL
-94 QKESI
+94 QKKSI
-99 LEKAQFVSNKAEAQR
+99 LEKAEFVSNGTQAQR

-168 PELDNLIQSIV
+168 PELDNLIQSLS

-187 AGFRSSIS
+187 AGFRAGIT
-195 GELLQRLGLDEK
+195 GELLERLGLDEK

-213 HSAERS
+213 QATQRS

-251 HIEDTMELIA
+251 HIESTMELIA

-273 ARMIAKAGSLERF
+273 ARMIAKAGSLEKF
-286 AHLSSS
+286 AYLSSS

-310 SSTPKH
+310 ASTPKH

-359 LSIAENLNV
+359 LSLSDKLKL
-368 RIIEIQRKYSQP
+368 RINEIQQKYSQP
-380 PPERPG
+380 PPERPN
-386 RNFRNRSFDR
+386 RSFRNRPFDR
-396 FAPRFGEGRRGGGGG
+396 SGPGPRGRGGGGG
-411 GRRGPGGGR
+411 RGRGRYSEDRGRGSGGGT
-420 RGRHPD
+420 
-426 DRGGRGYGRGMKY
+426 KF

-445 KRRQE
+445 KRRQS

>member
-1 MSDGK
+1 MSDDR
-6 CSVVLCELGIILL
+6 CSVILCELGIIAL
-19 DEDDNVSASSKF
+19 DEEGNVLGSTKF
-31 PDPIES
+31 LNPIQS
-37 YRLIKNGGKLAGLG
+37 YRLIKNGGSLPESRE
-51 QLIAKIGNYADV
+51 LINKISNYSNI
-63 RANDQSLNFV
+63 RANDQSLNFF

-81 TLMNDD
+81 SLMNDD
-87 EFRTLLL
+87 ELGMILLH
-94 QKESI
+94 KDTI
-99 LEKAQFVSNKAEAQR
+99 LEKAGFVSNKIQAQR

-124 SSKIKESSEQLDLHV
+124 SSRIKESSEQLDLHV
-139 IQAVSA
+139 IQAVNG

-168 PELDNLIQSIV
+168 PELDNLVQS
-179 LYANIVRE
+179 LYSYANIVRE
-187 AGFRSSIS
+187 AGFRSGIS
-195 GELLQRLGLDEK
+195 QEMLEKIGIEERRAQMILQA
-207 RTQIIL
+207 
-213 HSAERS
+213 AERS
-219 RGGDITSENLAI
+219 RGGDLTPENLAI
-231 IKQLAYQVIL
+231 IKQLAYQVML
-241 QTELRRIIAD
+241 QTELRRIIAG

-273 ARMIAKAGSLERF
+273 ARMIAKAGSLQRF

-310 SSTPKH
+310 ARTPKH

-359 LSIAENLNV
+359 LSLSDKLKY
-368 RIIEIQRKYSQP
+368 RINEIQEKYSQP
-380 PPERPG
+380 PVERPG
-386 RNFRNRSFDR
+386 RRMRDRPFDKFGAGSRRSHSD
-396 FAPRFGEGRRGGGGG
+396 
-411 GRRGPGGGR
+411 R
-420 RGRHPD
+420 RGRHK
-426 DRGGRGYGRGMKY
+426 RSMRY

-445 KRRQE
+445 RSK